1 MGDSDLV
8 VFNGLYSVRTKQSPL
23 KYLEMLTLSS
33 TFTCISIAPIAG
45 YIISDLDGGTEVK
58 SATILLVTI
67 WELGEAVGPLFIAPL
82 SEKFGRCRLYL
93 IMNTIFLATTL
104 FVAVSPN
111 TELLITSRALTGI
124 SVACNVLNPAIIG
137 DMFIPEQRGTAIS
150 MIMFIPLT
158 GGTIGPV
165 LSGIV
170 LEKLGWRTLIW
181 LSVSMVAVCQ
191 LLFFIFLRE
200 TYQVQILR
208 RRVAGVNPKAW
219 GHKKED
225 VASLGESVM
234 RPVIVLLNSGVLVAL
249 VLFGSFIFSHFYI
262 ISTSLPDI
270 LKEVYG
276 LSPSE
281 TGLVFTANRES
292 IRTQNSV

>member
-1 MGDSDLV
+1 
-8 VFNGLYSVRTKQSPL
+8 
-23 KYLEMLTLSS
+23 MLTISS

-45 YIISDLDGGTEVK
+45 YIISDLDGGTGAK

-104 FVAVSPN
+104 SAALSPS

-150 MIMFIPLT
+150 MVMFIPLT
-158 GGTIGPV
+158 GGTVGPV

-170 LEKLGWRTLIW
+170 LEKVGWRTLIW
-181 LSVSMVAVCQ
+181 ISVVMAAVCQ
-191 LLFFIFLRE
+191 LLFCIFLRE

-208 RRVAGVNPKAW
+208 RRVAGLKLR

-225 VASLGESVM
+225 VTSLRESVM

-249 VLFGSFIFSHFYI
+249 VLFGSFIFSHLYVV
-262 ISTSLPDI
+262 STSLPDI
-270 LKEVYG
+270 LKEIYG
-276 LSPSE
+276 LSPTE
-281 TGLVFTANRES
+281 TGLVFISNGEFEPKATSKVMN
-292 IRTQNSV
+292 